1 MRPYTG
7 TENFKLYG
15 ERYLRPAGWGAGVR
29 EYWIVNPA
37 RQVVQTYFFEEDEED
52 GFGEFSFEED
62 IPVRIYPSWSIN
74 IGQLLEDP
82 LGGGKG

>member
-1 MRPYTG
+1 M
-7 TENFKLYG
+7 
-15 ERYLRPAGWGAGVR
+15 
-29 EYWIVNPA
+29 NPA